1 MHCRCFSYA
10 SVVLLLA
17 LGGLSTGCHKNTGPT
32 PETQVEGLQ
41 LSSELDRTK
50 KKLATVEKD
59 FTAKDDAIA
68 LAKEE
73 TEKTKKEVA
82 EKDRVIADKDKQIKA
97 LEGEIADLKKKD
109 VFVFAEASR
118 LHQQNLNSSA
128 LDRYKQFVATYPASS
143 LVVDANRAIAELSV
157 TAPKEARARAVTL
170 DAFAVERE
178 ALKKFNDGWATPED
192 LIPLLRRKSMGD
204 VVKLLGAPNMKY
216 REGKELGYVDRVIDS
231 ATGSRGTLVIGF
243 DEERVVE
250 TLRVGYL
257 GKAIRP

>member
-17 LGGLSTGCHKNTGPT
+17 LSGLSTGCHKDKGPS

-41 LSSELDRTK
+41 MSAELDRAK
-50 KKLATVEKD
+50 KKIATVEKD
-59 FTAKDDAIA
+59 LTAKEEAIV

-73 TEKTKKEVA
+73 TEKSKKETA
-82 EKDRVIADKDKQIKA
+82 EKEKALAEKNKQIKA
-97 LEGEIADLKKKD
+97 LENEIAEMKKKD
-109 VFVFAEASR
+109 VFIFAEASK

-128 LDRYKQFVATYPASS
+128 LDRYRQFVATYPASP

-178 ALKKFNDGWATPED
+178 ALKKFTDGWATPED
-192 LIPLLRRKSMGD
+192 MAPLLRRKSMAD
-204 VVKLLGAPNMKY
+204 VVKLLGPPNMTY
-216 REGKELGYVDRVIDS
+216 REGKELGYVDRVVD
-231 ATGSRGTLVIGF
+231 AGSGARGTLVIGF
-243 DEERVVE
+243 EEDRVS
-250 TLRVGYL
+250 TLRLGYL
-257 GKAIRP
+257 GKPFKP